1 MGQLAKEKNMCK
13 NNAIKVGIKNL
24 DFGKAKGRM
33 LVSLSD
39 GREVSVP
46 VSLFPDIKKLSVKKR
61 NNWMILD
68 DQFFTF
74 DSLSKIYSIEDIMK
88 VS

>member
-1 MGQLAKEKNMCK
+1 MCR
-13 NNAIKVGIKNL
+13 NNNITIGIKNL
-24 DFGKAKGRM
+24 DFKKAKGKM
-33 LVSLSD
+33 LVALTD

-46 VSLFPDIKKLSVKKR
+46 VSFFPDIKKLPLKKR
-61 NNWMILD
+61 NDWMILD

-74 DSLSKIYSIEDIMK
+74 GSLSRIYSIEDVMK